1 MVSPRLAGFRPVTA
15 VATAAARILGQA
27 MQLRWAALLILAV
40 GATGGA
46 ARAQEEIHPQ
56 KPRRLYTEHTG
67 RAVEGAL
74 RWLAS
79 QQNRGSGDANGSWS
93 ARVGFKI
100 NDGYRLQPQTQPD
113 DGLPHL
119 GVTALAGMA
128 FLSGGHLPGQGPYG
142 EVMDRALDFVLRS
155 VQEDGQITAYKT
167 RMYSHAFSLLFLA
180 EVYGMTGR
188 PDLREH
194 IDRAVEFT
202 YKSQN
207 KKGGWRYAPLARDS
221 DMSITVCQV
230 VALRE
235 ARNIGIRVPRKTID
249 KALKYVMESAVTP
262 PNSDSG
268 AFLYQHREVPFNRNS
283 FALTAAGLTTI
294 YQAGLYS
301 DRAVVRFCRDHN
313 IKRVPRISHCL
324 SYLNRQYEAVW
335 MDYSDHYFFY
345 YGNYYA
351 AQAMYTHGGRAWE
364 RWYGMVRDDLLQ
376 IATQRGSTGGR
387 EFYWRSKHVGDVF
400 PTAVA
405 AIILQVPKNY
415 LPIFQR

>member
-1 MVSPRLAGFRPVTA
+1 
-15 VATAAARILGQA
+15 
-27 MQLRWAALLILAV
+27 MQLRWTAFLILAV
-40 GATGGA
+40 GAAGGG
-46 ARAQEEIHPQ
+46 ARAQEEIDPEKQ
-56 KPRRLYTEHTG
+56 KPRRLYTEHADQ
-67 RAVEGAL
+67 AVEGAL

-79 QQNRGSGDANGSWS
+79 QQNRVRGDANGSWS
-93 ARVGFKI
+93 AKVGFKI
-100 NDGYRLQPQTQPD
+100 NDGYRLQPQSQPQE
-113 DGLPHL
+113 GLPHL

-142 EVMDRALDFVLRS
+142 DVMDRALDFVLRS

-188 PDLREH
+188 ADLREH

-235 ARNIGIRVPRKTID
+235 ARNIGVRVPRKTID
-249 KALKYVMESAVTP
+249 KALKYVMESAITP
-262 PNSDSG
+262 PHGDSG
-268 AFLYQHREVPFNRNS
+268 AFLYQHKDVPFNRNS

-301 DRAVVRFCRDHN
+301 DRAVIRFCRDN
-313 IKRVPRISHCL
+313 DIKRVPSIRHCL
-324 SYLNRQYEAVW
+324 SYLRRHYETVW
-335 MDYSDHYFFY
+335 MDYSDHYFYY

-364 RWYGMVRDDLLQ
+364 RWYSMVRDDLLQ
-376 IATQRGSTGGR
+376 IANQRGSAGGR
-387 EFYWRSKHVGDVF
+387 EIYWQSRHVGDVF

-405 AIILQVPKNY
+405 AIILQVPKSY

>member
-1 MVSPRLAGFRPVTA
+1 MVFPQLGGFQPVTA

-27 MQLRWAALLILAV
+27 MQLRWAALLVLAA
-40 GATGGA
+40 GPA
-46 ARAQEEIHPQ
+46 AHAQEEIDPA

-67 RAVEGAL
+67 QAVEGAL
-74 RWLAS
+74 RWLAA
-79 QQNRGSGDANGSWS
+79 QQNRGRGDANGSWS
-93 ARVGFKI
+93 AKVGFKI
-100 NDGYRLQPQTQPD
+100 NDGYRLQPQTQPQE
-113 DGLPHL
+113 GLPHL

-142 EVMDRALDFVLRS
+142 DVMDRALDFVLRS
-155 VQEDGQITAYKT
+155 VQEDGQVTAYKT

-207 KKGGWRYAPLARDS
+207 EKGGWRYAPLARDS

-249 KALKYVMESAVTP
+249 KALKYVMESAITP
-262 PNSDSG
+262 PHSDSG
-268 AFLYQHREVPFNRNS
+268 AFLYQHKDVPFNRNS

-301 DRAVVRFCRDHN
+301 DRAVARFCRDHN
-313 IKRVPRISHCL
+313 IRRVPSIRHCL
-324 SYLNRQYEAVW
+324 SYLRRHYETVW
-335 MDYSDHYFFY
+335 MDYSDHYFYY

-364 RWYGMVRDDLLQ
+364 RWYSTVRDDLLQ
-376 IATQRGSTGGR
+376 IANQRRATGGR
-387 EFYWRSKHVGDVF
+387 EIYWHSRHVGDVF

-405 AIILQVPKNY
+405 AIILQVPKHY